1 MKLRGV
7 GLVSFP
13 APARQ
18 PSVFHM
24 PQLIQSPSAPSSP
37 TQWDISQT
45 LHVLIVEHDKLDAQ
59 RSLRELRKAGFRAEA
74 DVVATREELESRL
87 ANKNK
92 EYSVILADYRLPN
105 WTGLDAFAMVQ
116 KMNLDIPFV
125 LVAGAL
131 REDLALECINR
142 GVTDYVAKDQL
153 RRLPMAVARAL
164 EEKALRN
171 ARSFM
176 VAAQQASESNFRFL
190 FASNPLPMWVFDEE
204 TLRFLQ
210 VNDAAVAH
218 YGFTRLEFLS
228 MRVTDIRTGEE
239 SPLPQPTPEP
249 DSFSGMRRHH
259 LKSGQAI
266 DVEVHSHRIELAGRK
281 AFLVVAQD
289 ITERQTAAEELRVSE
304 ARFRDF
310 IENASYGIFHV
321 TLKGE
326 MLYANPTMIRMLGY
340 SSFRDFSMLNV
351 ADSLYKDP
359 KDREKLLEQYL
370 REGHVSGAE
379 LEWKRKDGSLIRVR
393 VSGRSAGGDA
403 ARNGVEVIVEDVTEW
418 RALEQRVR
426 QIEKFE
432 AIGRLAGGIAHDFN
446 NVIGAVQG
454 WAELGQE
461 QADAP
466 LESYFQKIRTQC
478 ARATGL
484 TRQLLAFARSQILE
498 PRNMNLNQAVAET
511 LSLLEKVMHENI
523 EVETD
528 FDAAL
533 SIIRADATQIAQVL
547 MNLFLNARDAMPAGG
562 RLRIETHNVS
572 FSDEDCR
579 LDPSLVPG
587 RFAELVVSDTG
598 TGMDAATR
606 ERIFEPFFTTKERG
620 KGTGLGLATVYGIV
634 KQHGGTLQL
643 VSESGHGSTFRVF
656 LPAVTGPAECEDQP
670 HDQSTVAQP

>member
-1 MKLRGV
+1 
-7 GLVSFP
+7 VSFSAPFLLSPMLKMSQSVQSP
-13 APARQ
+13 AP
-18 PSVFHM
+18 
-24 PQLIQSPSAPSSP
+24 LLSP
-37 TQWDISQT
+37 TQWDMSQK
-45 LHVLIVEHDKLDAQ
+45 LRVLIVEHDRRDAD
-59 RSLRELRKAGFRAEA
+59 RSVRELRKAGFRAEA
-74 DVVATREELESRL
+74 DIVATREELVTRL
-87 ANKNK
+87 ANKEK
-92 EYSVILADYRLPN
+92 EYAVILADYRMPD
-105 WTGLDAFAMVQ
+105 WTGLDALAVVQ
-116 KMNLDIPFV
+116 QMNLDIPFV

-131 REDLALECINR
+131 REDLAVECISR
-142 GVTDYVAKDQL
+142 GVTDYVSKDQL
-153 RRLPMAVARAL
+153 GRLPMAIARAL

-171 ARSFM
+171 ARAFI

-190 FASNPLPMWVFDEE
+190 FASNPLPMWVFDEQ

-218 YGFTRLEFLS
+218 YGYTRLEFLA
-228 MRVTDIRTGEE
+228 MRVTEIRAENEIPGPET
-239 SPLPQPTPEP
+239 LPIE
-249 DSFSGMRRHH
+249 DFFSGARRHR
-259 LKSGQAI
+259 LKDGRTI
-266 DVEVHSHRIELAGRK
+266 DVEVHSHRIELIGRK

-310 IENASYGIFHV
+310 IENASYGIFHS
-321 TLKGE
+321 TLEGKL
-326 MLYANPTMIRMLGY
+326 LYANPTMIRMLGY
-340 SSFRDFSMLNV
+340 SSFEDLSAKNLV
-351 ADSLYKDP
+351 DSLYKDP
-359 KDREKLLEQYL
+359 KDRVRLLEQFL
-370 REGHVSGAE
+370 RDGRVSGAE
-379 LEWKRKDGSLIRVR
+379 LEWKRKDGSLVRVR

-418 RALEQRVR
+418 RALEQRVQ
-426 QIEKFE
+426 QIQKFE

-461 QADAP
+461 SADGP
-466 LESYFQKIRTQC
+466 LVAYFEKIRAQC

-498 PRNMNLNQAVAET
+498 PRNMSLNQAVTEI
-511 LSLLEKVMHENI
+511 LSLLEKVMRKNI
-523 EVETD
+523 ELEID
-528 FDAAL
+528 FDPAL
-533 SIIRADATQIAQVL
+533 SIVRADATQIAQVL
-547 MNLFLNARDAMPAGG
+547 MNLFLNARDAMPHGG
-562 RLRIETHNVS
+562 RLRIETRNVS

-634 KQHGGTLQL
+634 KQHGGTLQ
-643 VSESGHGSTFRVF
+643 VHSEPGHGSTFRVF
-656 LPAVTGPAECEDQP
+656 LPAVAGQAECEDQ
-670 HDQSTVAQP
+670 QLVAEP